1 MLPFKISNAEEVVA
15 FANSLPMSD
24 KLYLN
29 LWRERELA
37 CVLGENS
44 AAAADAALR
53 VAEAVSETRKVL
65 YINISGTYR
74 SFAERCRATKPR
86 NLLHAKID
94 LADIDSTDP
103 MAFLKDL
110 ARTIK
115 ESGAKVCV
123 VDSLFYLCE
132 WYNKA
137 GAARYFITKFLE
149 IKDNLG
155 ISILIGANAR
165 RRIGKGGAFAEHLP
179 KGTAPYIDT
188 IIFATP
194 EEAEEA
200 QVSEEATM
208 PSKPYMAY
216 KAYEETAYEVPAFE
230 APRPAADP
238 RLCAAS
244 ATAGDKKGPER
255 GAPGLEYRKKCS

>member
-1 MLPFKISNAEEVVA
+1 MLPFKISNAEEVIA
-15 FANSLPMSD
+15 FASSLPKSD
-24 KLYLN
+24 NLYQN
-29 LWRERELA
+29 IWRERELA

-44 AAAADAALR
+44 SAAADAALR

-65 YINISGTYR
+65 YINITGTYR
-74 SFAERCRATKPR
+74 SFAERCRAAKPR

-110 ARTIK
+110 ARTIR

-123 VDSLFYLCE
+123 IDSLFYLCE

-137 GAARYFITKFLE
+137 GAARFFITKFLE

-179 KGTAPYIDT
+179 KGIAPYIDT
-188 IIFATP
+188 IISATP
-194 EEAEEA
+194 EEAGEA
-200 QVSEEATM
+200 SEEATM

-216 KAYEETAYEVPAFE
+216 KAYEEPAYEVPAFE
-230 APRPAADP
+230 APAPCARPSTV
-238 RLCAAS
+238 R
-244 ATAGDKKGPER
+244 
-255 GAPGLEYRKKCS
+255 RKRHRR